1 VLGVPFGTI
10 TQPFPSLLTSFTS
23 RPFARAEL
31 CCLSRHRY
39 YGRVRLPPSSV
50 PFPFLNRH
58 CLLPVSLARGGPP
71 KLHCHLSERATPNT
85 PERAMERSPRE
96 TMNNQFAPHLA
107 KSLNCQMYENRSWRS
122 YTFAGGRVISG
133 ASGFDSDSYWM
144 TTKIVAIS
152 RMAFARSNRYEPNSP
167 SSVSPDT
174 TLEACSN
181 GYVSDRY
188 LPSLTS
194 MISSAIRP
202 CASR

>member
-1 VLGVPFGTI
+1 VLGAPCGAI
-10 TQPFPSLLTSFTS
+10 TQLLPSLLTSFTS

-31 CCLSRHRY
+31 CCLVVTATMIVSDS
-39 YGRVRLPPSSV
+39 LPRQSIS
-50 PFPFLNRH
+50 FPYRH

-107 KSLNCQMYENRSWRS
+107 KSLNCQMYENRSWYS
-122 YTFAGGRVISG
+122 YAFAGGRVVSR
-133 ASGFDSDSYWM
+133 ASRFDSDSHWKN
-144 TTKIVAIS
+144 TKIVAIG